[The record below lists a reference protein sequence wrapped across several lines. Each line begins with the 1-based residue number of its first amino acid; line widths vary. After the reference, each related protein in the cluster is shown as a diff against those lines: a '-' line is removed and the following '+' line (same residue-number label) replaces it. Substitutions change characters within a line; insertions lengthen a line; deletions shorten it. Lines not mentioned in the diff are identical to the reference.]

1 MLMEI
6 NKTKDT
12 VLNGI
17 VRHVLTAAGGALV
30 ARGYIAETEL
40 ELVVG
45 AVVTLAGV
53 IWSAIAKRKACLLYT
68 SPSPRDATLSRMPSS
83 A

>member
-1 MLMEI
+1 MMEI

-30 ARGYIAETEL
+30 ARAAPEWARDALRTINEL
-40 ELVVG
+40 EERIE
-45 AVVTLAGV
+45 A
-53 IWSAIAKRKACLLYT
+53 SQ
-68 SPSPRDATLSRMPSS
+68 
-83 A
+83 

>member
-53 IWSAIAKRKACLLYT
+53 IWSAIAKRKA
-68 SPSPRDATLSRMPSS
+68 AK
-83 A
+83 